1 MCRGYFAATFFR
13 HIFSIRKHLKR
24 GRQIKLQAEQ
34 FATAVPQSLKPTR
47 RCREKMSNIQSLPLG
62 TELVGDYRIERVLGA
77 GGFGVTYLARE
88 TDLDRFVTIKEYFPT
103 DFASR
108 QGDLEAVPRTQGSTE
123 DYQWGLDRFID
134 EARTLGKFNHPNIVR
149 VYRYFRANN
158 TAYMVL
164 HFEEGQSLKNWL
176 RNLGRAPRQKEIDT
190 LIEPILEALETIH
203 NSDFLHRDIAPDNI
217 IVRTDGSPVLIDFGS
232 ARGEIAHHTRT
243 LSALVKPGYSPYEQ
257 YAETGHKQGPWTDI
271 YALAGTLYHIVTGK
285 RPPDAPSRIIKDELV
300 SAREAAIG
308 AYRGGFL
315 AAIDQGLVVDT
326 DRRPQSIRQ
335 WRGSLLA
342 PDEPQSSWFRRSPAA
357 VPPDNLDPRTQP
369 LAKTQPL
376 GDLEQHLPQ
385 PDAPAPGGQF
395 VDFVDR
401 LKRRNQQRDDNQ
413 FSDQFSGQ
421 LSGAEAA
428 TSEPPASIVDEG
440 LVSPPAKNTP
450 PKKKSTRLFQLGWG
464 ARRKPAPPAAATVEI
479 GASASAAA
487 EQLPVVVPERAPPR
501 VLRKSRPRPI
511 RGISRP
517 RWRPLVLKLLIGFG
531 IAAGVVALQDRIPQF
546 ATRSSGTISS
556 SSQTKL
562 EKTTIAKQAPT
573 QAQQKSKPKRPKL
586 RPLIHRFQAHDGQ
599 VTNLAYADGGRLLV
613 TAGADGLLKVWD
625 AQTRKTER
633 IIELDSGPATALA
646 VYGHYAL
653 TGHPEGIA
661 TTWNL
666 RTGFKLKSYQRNK
679 ADITAVAFAGSQ
691 SRFWVASRD
700 WTIALWEAR
709 TPSAPLHV
717 LKGHD
722 RPVLALAYNEA
733 GGLLMSGSA
742 DRRAKIWRTA
752 DYKLVRTYSKSKDFI
767 SAVTLSQSGNRLAT
781 GSLDGRIRTM
791 SSRSR
796 RYREIRAHSGA
807 ITGLAFSPNG
817 EALLSASAD
826 GTIKVWRSN
835 RRRPL
840 VSYTAGGQGVTALTA
855 APDGSRFITGSAS
868 GEVRVWR
875 GFSSVL

>member
-1 MCRGYFAATFFR
+1 
-13 HIFSIRKHLKR
+13 
-24 GRQIKLQAEQ
+24 
-34 FATAVPQSLKPTR
+34 
-47 RCREKMSNIQSLPLG
+47 MSNIQSLPLG
-62 TELVGDYRIERVLGA
+62 AELVGDYRIERVLGA

-108 QGDLEAVPRTQGSTE
+108 QGELEAVPRTQGSTE

-149 VYRYFRANN
+149 VYRYFTANN

-176 RNLGRAPRQKEIDT
+176 RNLGRAPRQKEIDA
-190 LIEPILEALETIH
+190 LIEPILDALETIH

-285 RPPDAPSRIIKDELV
+285 RPPDAPSRVIKDELV

-308 AYRGGFL
+308 AYRAGFL

-342 PDEPQSSWFRRSPAA
+342 PDEPQSSWFRRSPAPA
-357 VPPDNLDPRTQP
+357 QPDHLDPHTQP

-376 GDLEQHLPQ
+376 GDLEHPLPQ
-385 PDAPAPGGQF
+385 PDAPAPEGQF

-401 LKRRNQQRDDNQ
+401 LKRRNQRRDEDAVA
-413 FSDQFSGQ
+413 GQ
-421 LSGAEAA
+421 LAGDQATAEAE
-428 TSEPPASIVDEG
+428 TLEPSVAAIEEPQ
-440 LVSPPAKNTP
+440 VSAP

-464 ARRKPAPPAAATVEI
+464 ARRKPETPPPAARATN
-479 GASASAAA
+479 ASASVAQ

-511 RGISRP
+511 RGLSRP
-517 RWRPLVLKLLIGFG
+517 RWRPLLLKLLIGFG
-531 IAAGVVALQDRIPQF
+531 IAAGVVALQDRIPRF
-546 ATRSSGTISS
+546 ATHSSGTISS
-556 SSQTKL
+556 SSQTNV
-562 EKTTIAKQAPT
+562 EKTTPAKQAAARSETKAAAP
-573 QAQQKSKPKRPKL
+573 RP
-586 RPLIHRFQAHDGQ
+586 RPNPLIDRFQAHDGQ
-599 VTNLAYADGGRLLV
+599 VTNIAFAVGGRFLV
-613 TAGADGLLKVWD
+613 TTGTDGLMKVWN
-625 AQTRKTER
+625 AATRTTER

-646 VYGHYAL
+646 VYGNIAL
-653 TGHPEGIA
+653 TGHPEGVA
-661 TTWNL
+661 TTWDL
-666 RTGFKLKSYQRNK
+666 GTGFKLKTYQRNK
-679 ADITAVAFAGSQ
+679 ADITAVAFAGGP
-691 SRFWVASRD
+691 SRFWIASRD

-717 LKGHD
+717 LTGHD
-722 RPVLALAYNEA
+722 RPVLALSYNEA
-733 GGLLMSGSA
+733 SGLLVSGSA
-742 DRRAKIWRTA
+742 DRRAKVWRAA
-752 DYKLVRTYSKSKDFI
+752 DYKLLRTYSKSKDFI
-767 SAVTLSQSGNRLAT
+767 SAVTSSQSGNRLAT
-781 GSLDGRIRTM
+781 GALDGRIRTM
-791 SSRSR
+791 SRRSR
-796 RYREIRAHSGA
+796 RYREIRAHSAA

-835 RRRPL
+835 RRRPIAT
-840 VSYTAGGQGVTALTA
+840 YTAGGQGVTALTA
-855 APDGSRFITGSAS
+855 SPDGTTFVSGSAA

-875 GFSSVL
+875 GFTSIL